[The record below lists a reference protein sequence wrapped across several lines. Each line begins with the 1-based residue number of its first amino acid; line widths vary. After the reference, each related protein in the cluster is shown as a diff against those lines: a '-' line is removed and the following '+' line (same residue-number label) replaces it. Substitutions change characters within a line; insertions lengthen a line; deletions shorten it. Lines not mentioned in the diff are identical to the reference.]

1 MRFGSSTTA
10 AAVLAFVFAA
20 FFAVSSASA
29 KHQKKPTGCRPPAQ
43 SSEEG
48 KRFSGN
54 ISWYGVPFHGRKTA
68 SGRIFD
74 MNKLTAAHKTL
85 PFGTK
90 ILIENPKTGRVCVVE
105 IIDRGPYSGNRIID
119 VSRESA
125 RKLGILPGGLAF
137 CNCLIVGRNGAPP
150 KETDGEDGKNS
161 SKETDTTPPLKGIT
175 GGTNQETPES
185 GADR

>member
-1 MRFGSSTTA
+1 MLLYLLSATAYSTTSA
-10 AAVLAFVFAA
+10 LAKQHK
-20 FFAVSSASA
+20 SSA
-29 KHQKKPTGCRPPAQ
+29 KCPPLQQ
-43 SSEEG
+43 SPEEG

-90 ILIENPKTGRVCVVE
+90 ILIENPKTGKACVVE

-137 CNCLIVGRNGAPP
+137 VNCLIVGRDGQSKHEDNGQSADSENSQPDATP
-150 KETDGEDGKNS
+150 QKNN
-161 SKETDTTPPLKGIT
+161 
-175 GGTNQETPES
+175 GGGSIQGSPES
-185 GADR
+185 SVDR